1 MSCNEQNCAT
11 RENSTRTSTT
21 YMNKSWSD
29 MGNSRV
35 PALLIGLSERSLSKG
50 NRKLM
55 TVIAIILIRYII
67 FEIAL
72 IKVSASEKE
81 RKERKTV
88 EPKDGDAHQIAGGL
102 SK

>member
-1 MSCNEQNCAT
+1 
-11 RENSTRTSTT
+11 
-21 YMNKSWSD
+21 

>member
-1 MSCNEQNCAT
+1 M
-11 RENSTRTSTT
+11 ENSRL
-21 YMNKSWSD
+21 
-29 MGNSRV
+29 
-35 PALLIGLSERSLSKG
+35 PALLIGLSERSLSEV
-50 NRKLM
+50 NRKLI

-81 RKERKTV
+81 RKTV
-88 EPKDGDAHQIAGGL
+88 EPKDGDAHGGGF